1 MKRTLTT
8 VIPFVVALL
17 LGSVIP
23 EYVAPPYD
31 PSAMV
36 FLPPG
41 APRNMLPYTHRD
53 TMPHYKFI
61 PTDMDEDINGLI
73 NDKIDYVTWEYMF
86 NDDFLQGLKREM

>member
-1 MKRTLTT
+1 
-8 VIPFVVALL
+8 
-17 LGSVIP
+17 
-23 EYVAPPYD
+23 
-31 PSAMV
+31 
-36 FLPPG
+36 
-41 APRNMLPYTHRD
+41 MLPYTHRD